1 MQAPGRWIHV
11 ALIECHLGDELPVHA
26 RDHMR
31 TPRTSPAHISRAHL
45 PRTYPEHIAHAQ
57 VVEDGY
63 EFTGERT
70 LVTVFS
76 APNYCGEFDNCGA
89 MMSIDEDLCCS
100 FQARSTR
107 DAPEMRHRSV
117 TRSSA

>member
-1 MQAPGRWIHV
+1 MPGRWIHV
-11 ALIECHLGDELPVHA
+11 ALIDCHLGDELPVHA

-31 TPRTSPAHISRAHL
+31 TPRTSPA
-45 PRTYPEHIAHAQ
+45 HIAHAQ

-107 DAPEMRHRSV
+107 DTPELRHRSV

>member
-1 MQAPGRWIHV
+1 M
-11 ALIECHLGDELPVHA
+11 HA
-26 RDHMR
+26 TTCAR
-31 TPRTSPAHISRAHL
+31 RAHL
-45 PRTYPEHIAHAQ
+45 PRTSPAHIAHAQ

-107 DAPEMRHRSV
+107 EAPEIRHWSV
-117 TRSSA
+117 THSSA